1 MSFASRKDDRSLLEF
16 DQLDL
21 PASQNPAIGR
31 DVLCLALLVP
41 SGCTVQTNLDAP
53 IVINLHNGRGV
64 QAVLRSGYRFEAPQP
79 GWRLGSRMLVLRRRV
94 GDIILVGGEV
104 EIEVIEISRTR
115 VKLGVRAPL
124 HVPVIRKETL
134 PIVRENQLA
143 SDLMAVGG
151 TDHVGELLKLLRP
164 VDPPPAP
171 VVVPSAVPDV
181 APAVTI
187 VADTST
193 KPPAGRYET
202 PERYSGYRGNRE
214 NPHPA

>member
-1 MSFASRKDDRSLLEF
+1 
-16 DQLDL
+16 
-21 PASQNPAIGR
+21 
-31 DVLCLALLVP
+31 
-41 SGCTVQTNLDAP
+41 
-53 IVINLHNGRGV
+53 
-64 QAVLRSGYRFEAPQP
+64 
-79 GWRLGSRMLVLRRRV
+79 MLVLRRRV
-94 GDIILVGGEV
+94 GETILVGGEV

-134 PIVRENQLA
+134 PIARENQLA

-164 VDPPPAP
+164 ADSQPEAAP
-171 VVVPSAVPDV
+171 V

-187 VADTST
+187 AADNST
-193 KPPAGRYET
+193 KHQDGRYDTTE
-202 PERYSGYRGNRE
+202 PYSGYRSNRE